1 MGPKFLSF
9 FQIQEMSTIPT
20 NLVTEILDMNAA
32 AKKKSVKK
40 TPAAVKSEVKIIN
53 ISPIKKASKAQP
65 AKAKVIST
73 ARIVKTL
80 KYLTDKSLGKLVPD
94 IGETADV
101 VLLALQEAVASRAV
115 QKGPVKVDVV
125 PANGE
130 CSL

>member
-1 MGPKFLSF
+1 
-9 FQIQEMSTIPT
+9 MSTVST
-20 NLVTEILDMNAA
+20 NLVTEIVDMNAA
-32 AKKKSVKK
+32 AKKKSAKH
-40 TPAAVKSEVKIIN
+40 AAVKPEVKIIN
-53 ISPIKKASKAQP
+53 ISPIKKASKPKTQT

-80 KYLTDKSLGKLVPD
+80 KYLTDVSLGKLVPD